1 MAFITVSTASAH
13 LGKSIQYNAFVPDGG
28 QTDVPVFLLMHGL
41 SDDYTQWQRFTETER
56 YAAER
61 GVAVIMPD
69 GDRSFYTDMKYGQA
83 YYSCMVEDIMGSA
96 RNLFPISRRRERTFT
111 AGLSMGG
118 YGAAKIALRN
128 PDMFAGCIALSGCVD
143 IAKLARENAFDDF
156 KLIWGEDYST
166 TVPGSDDDTIALLK
180 KVKES
185 GKPMPRL
192 YVAVGDDDFLLDHNH
207 NFRDAA
213 AELGYDIKY
222 EQGPGNH
229 NWPFWNE
236 YLPKG
241 MDFILA
247 GME

>member
-1 MAFITVSTASAH
+1 MAFLNVSTASAA

-28 QTDVPVFLLMHGL
+28 QTDVPVFLLLHGL

-56 YAAER
+56 YANER

-69 GDRSFYTDMKYGQA
+69 GARSFYTDMKFGGA
-83 YYSCMVEDIMGSA
+83 YYTSIVEDVMNSA
-96 RNLFPISRRRERTFT
+96 RNLFPISRRRERTFV

-128 PDMFAGCIALSGCVD
+128 TDKFAGCIALSGCVD
-143 IAKLARENAFDDF
+143 IAKLAREHTFVDF
-156 KLIWGEDYST
+156 ELIWGKDYEN

-185 GKPMPRL
+185 GEPMPKM
-192 YVAVGDDDFLLDHNH
+192 YVAVGDDDFLIEHNH

-213 AELGYDIKY
+213 TALGYDIKY

-241 MDFILA
+241 MDFVLE